1 MKNFFKK
8 KRFLVFLLIF
18 LILGYFVYKNYSN
31 KDNNSNS
38 FIIKKVEKGEIQKIV
53 SGSGNFVSKD
63 SLKIISKKG
72 GEIIYFKVDEGDY
85 VRKGDLLVE
94 IDSQDISR
102 QIRDLKLD
110 LNAQINNLEK
120 LKIQKIDLENNLK
133 KLNIQYE
140 ALLRQDD
147 LKKIYEQNLP
157 LLNNLFSKLPI
168 YLKDIE
174 NVYFSKDIPNYDNNI
189 KYYLSYFDNNYKNN
203 NQYQL
208 EDHLNN
214 FKSKFQ
220 NLSNDFS
227 QIKTNQRLDFEFL
240 NKTYQ
245 LSFDIQ
251 NFIKIGLDLI
261 RKIQEETLLKNAK
274 HSYED
279 LLNNHYNLLKND
291 YDSLNNFNQ
300 SLIDILNRFKN
311 YNDNI
316 QSLLIDIQN
325 TKNQLNQIETDIK
338 NSEINIEKTKNKI
351 IDLEKD
357 LNDYK
362 IYSPIDGVVNNI
374 NFKKGDFISPNSL
387 LMNINSQVKLVEIK
401 LNEIDIPEVKV
412 GQEALLTFDAL
423 PQKIFKGRVIQID
436 PIGEIS
442 QGVVSYS
449 VKILLNNN
457 YKEILEGMTVNAD
470 IIIDSKKDVLV
481 VPNSAIKKIGNR
493 QYVEVPD
500 ERENL
505 NLQNN
510 KPIALKYLPKIVF
523 IKTGLSDGKNTE
535 ILEGLKEGDFVI
547 LRKIG
552 GDNKSNQ
559 TSQNQQGLFQRLT
572 PQPRQ
577 FIRSPNNR

>member
-8 KRFLVFLLIF
+8 KRFLIFLLIF

-38 FIIKKVEKGEIQKIV
+38 FIIEKVEKGEIQKIV

-110 LNAQINNLEK
+110 LNSQINNLEK
-120 LKIQKIDLENNLK
+120 LKIQKVDLENNLK

-274 HSYED
+274 HTYED

-401 LNEIDIPEVKV
+401 LNEIDIPEVKI

-481 VPNSAIKKIGNR
+481 VPNSAIKTIENKK
-493 QYVEVPD
+493 YVEVPD

-510 KPIALKYLPKIVF
+510 KPLVLKYPPKIAF
-523 IKTGLSDGKNTE
+523 IKTGLNDSKNTE